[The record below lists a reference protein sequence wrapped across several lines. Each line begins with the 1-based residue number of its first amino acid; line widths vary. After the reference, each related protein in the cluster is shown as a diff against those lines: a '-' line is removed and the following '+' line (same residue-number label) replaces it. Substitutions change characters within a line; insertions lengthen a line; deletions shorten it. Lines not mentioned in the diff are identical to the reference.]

1 MRNGRERLVV
11 VGFGMAAV
19 RLIEDLT
26 GTGALG
32 PGGRYDLTVVGEEPH
47 LAYNRV
53 LLSAVLEGTSQPEAT
68 VMRSRAWYELL
79 GVNVVTGRRVVEI
92 DRAAGEVELEDG
104 ERLPYDR
111 LVLALGGSAVLPP
124 VRGAITR
131 SGELHPKVVA
141 FRTLD
146 DCERLLET
154 IAPGQTAVVIGGG
167 LLGLEAAR
175 GLVTRGL
182 TVDVV
187 EVAEHLLSTQL
198 EPEPAKVLRRAVS
211 LLGIGVHCGVRAVAL
226 AGDETCVTG
235 VRLDDRFVLSADVV
249 VLACGV
255 RPRIALAREAG
266 LEVGAGIV
274 VDDRLRSVTDERI
287 HALGDCA
294 EYAGVVPGLVGPAW
308 EQAAVLAR
316 FLGGD
321 GSAAYAGA
329 RIVTRLRASDLDVAV
344 LGSVEAVEG
353 DDVVEYA
360 NPLRGLYRRLVIRA
374 GRLSGAVLVGQLD
387 GIGLLVQYFDRQDL
401 LPDDPLYSLLGDTD
415 PDGEPLRL
423 PDEATVCQCNNV
435 CARTVREA
443 AAAGAETVAAI
454 ATRTRATTGCGG
466 CAGAVAL
473 LLREAAEAACE
484 PHTQEVGV

>member
-1 MRNGRERLVV
+1 MTRERLVV

-26 GTGALG
+26 ATGALG
-32 PGGRYDLTVVGEEPH
+32 PDGRYDLTVVGEEPH

-175 GLVTRGL
+175 GLVARGL

-321 GSAAYAGA
+321 GSAAYTGA

-344 LGSVEAVEG
+344 LGSVESVEG

-360 NPLRGLYRRLVIRA
+360 NPLRGVYRRLVIRA

-435 CARTVREA
+435 CARAVREA
-443 AAAGAETVAAI
+443 AAAGAETVTAI

-466 CAGAVAL
+466 CVGAVAL
-473 LLREAAEAACE
+473 LLREVAEAGCE